1 MNSVLTKTNWRKL
14 HILGVAGALSW
25 MGSSMTT
32 FTVVLRD
39 KDAVGPVGVSLILL
53 SMLLPTIVFSPLAG
67 LVADK
72 FSTRQ
77 LVPPLL
83 VFMGLSNLTLA
94 FNPPHWWTY
103 VALAVT
109 ASCGVAVGA
118 SYNAALPTIAKQE
131 DLPRATGIQQ
141 TYSSFGNLFAPAAA
155 GILVGTSGYVW
166 PFVIDAASF
175 FVLAV
180 TILLIGI
187 NRPGVVHESGEKLR
201 ALDGF
206 REVFRDDL
214 IRALVVLL
222 AILILALGVV
232 NVGEVFLITDELGGD
247 SFIYGLAGTM
257 FAVGSLLGGATASA
271 VKVPEAKQPAIVV
284 GAIGLLVLAVFG
296 FSQAWHWGVAIGL
309 SAVAGIGN
317 SLLNAYAIG
326 IVIRRSSNEARGRV
340 MAAIGA
346 TITTASVSANAVAGI
361 MIGAFGVREVLFV
374 GASIAAVV
382 LLLFAP
388 AVIRAGRSSTA
399 PSSQNS

>member
-1 MNSVLTKTNWRKL
+1 MSTQATKTNWRKL

-53 SMLLPTIVFSPLAG
+53 SMLVPTIVFSPLAG

-118 SYNAALPTIAKQE
+118 SYNAALPTIASKD

-166 PFVIDAASF
+166 PFVIDAATF
-175 FVLAV
+175 FILAT
-180 TILLIGI
+180 TIVLIGI

-206 REVFRDDL
+206 REVFKDDL

-222 AILILALGVV
+222 AVLILALGVV
-232 NVGEVFLITDELGGD
+232 NVGEVFLITDELGGN
-247 SFIYGLAGTM
+247 SFIYGLAGTL

-271 VKVPEAKQPAIVV
+271 VKVPESKQPAIVV
-284 GAIGLLVLAVFG
+284 GAITLLVLAVFG
-296 FSQAWHWGVAIGL
+296 FSGAWHWSVALCL

-317 SLLNAYAIG
+317 SMLNAYGVG
-326 IVIRRSSNEARGRV
+326 IVIRRSSSEARGRV
-340 MAAIGA
+340 MAAVGA
-346 TITTASVSANAVAGI
+346 TITTASVTSNAVAGI
-361 MIGAFGVREVLFV
+361 AIGVFGVREVLFV
-374 GASIAAVV
+374 GAAIAAVV
-382 LLLFAP
+382 LIVFAP

-399 PSSQNS
+399 SSSQNS